1 MTKYIHAFSDPITDE
16 IDQSLIG
23 NKGYNLCLMHGMDLP
38 IPEGFI
44 INAKAAKE
52 FKNNNNFGDELINE
66 LNVNLNSIQ
75 EKTNLQIGNPEKPLI
90 LSVRSG
96 SMISMPGMLDTIL
109 NVGLNQEIVK
119 ILAKNNNG
127 FFAYD
132 TWRRFIQMYSH
143 VVHRVDTYDFD
154 EILENY
160 LLGANLSAVSQLDA
174 EDLEEICKMYLDLFK
189 ERVGEDF
196 PEDPYQQINKSIIAV
211 LNSWDNERAISYR
224 NINDIPD
231 NIGLAVTIQRMVF
244 GNLND
249 RSASGVIFSRNPDT
263 GEDKIKGEYLIESQ
277 GEDVVSGFI
286 TPKNINETDNDD
298 AFVKVF
304 PDIYDQINQISK
316 NLEKNFGFVQDI
328 EFTIESNV
336 LWILQSRNA
345 ELNAQA
351 SFKVLTDLVKEGVIK
366 ETDAINHLKE
376 DHIEKSLALI
386 IDESQEIDILT
397 KGLPASPGVI
407 SGQVGF
413 NIEAIKSIKEKGHK
427 AVLVLSETNTNDVK
441 AMHASDG
448 ILTSRGGLTSHAA
461 VVARGLGKPCITG
474 ANEIE
479 IVLEDRIIKI
489 GNRKINEFET
499 IALNG
504 HEGDVIL
511 GEVKTKPQD
520 PPFELEEIITWCKRI
535 NKLNSD
541 NDMDYLSIVKSAK
554 EKNS

>member
-44 INAKAAKE
+44 ITSKATKE
-52 FKNNNNFGDELINE
+52 FKKKNNFGDKFMNE
-66 LNVNLNSIQ
+66 LKGNLNSIQ
-75 EKTNLQIGNPEKPLI
+75 EKTNLQLGNPEEPLI

-96 SMISMPGMLDTIL
+96 SVISMPGMLDTIL
-109 NVGLNQEIVK
+109 NVGLNQNIVK
-119 ILAKNNNG
+119 KLAENKSG

-143 VVHRVDTYDFD
+143 VVHRIDNYDFD

-160 LLGANLSAVSQLDA
+160 LLGANLSNVSQLDA
-174 EDLEEICKMYLDLFK
+174 EDLEEISKMYLNLFN

-244 GNLND
+244 GNLNNK
-249 RSASGVIFSRNPDT
+249 SASGVIFSRNPDT

-286 TPKNINETDNDD
+286 TPKNISEKANDE
-298 AFVKVF
+298 AFINIF
-304 PDIYDQINQISK
+304 PDIYSQINIISK
-316 NLEKNFGFVQDI
+316 DLERYFGFVQDI
-328 EFTIESNV
+328 EFTIESNI
-336 LWILQSRNA
+336 LWILQSRDA

-351 SFKVLTDLVKEGVIK
+351 SFKVLRDFVNEKIINQTEALKLIK
-366 ETDAINHLKE
+366 DN
-376 DHIEKSLALI
+376 HIEKAFVPIL
-386 IDESQEIDILT
+386 DDSQKLKSLT
-397 KGLPASPGVI
+397 KGLPASPGVV
-407 SGQVGF
+407 SGLVVF
-413 NIEAIKSIKEKGHK
+413 DIEGINRIKNRDEKSI
-427 AVLVLSETNTNDVK
+427 LILIETNTNDIK

-461 VVARGLGKPCITG
+461 VVARGLNKPCITG
-474 ANEIE
+474 AVEIE
-479 IVLEDRIIKI
+479 INPKDKNIS
-489 GNRKINEFET
+489 INDKVISEFDAIT
-499 IALNG
+499 LDG
-504 HEGDVIL
+504 HS
-511 GEVKTKPQD
+511 GEVFEGIAKTKLQEPTSD
-520 PPFELEEIITWCKRI
+520 LKEILDWCKEIVSDEEITDPLKIISKA
-535 NKLNSD
+535 KLK
-541 NDMDYLSIVKSAK
+541 L
-554 EKNS
+554 E

>member
-44 INAKAAKE
+44 INANATKE
-52 FKNNNNFGDELINE
+52 YKIQNNFSDKFFDELKIN
-66 LNVNLNSIQ
+66 LDLIQ
-75 EKTNLQIGNPEKPLI
+75 NKTNLQIGNPEKPLI

-109 NVGLNQEIVK
+109 NVGLNHEIVK
-119 ILAKNNNG
+119 TLAKNNNG

-160 LLGANLSAVSQLDA
+160 LLGANLNAVSQLDA
-174 EDLEEICKMYLDLFK
+174 EDLEEICKMYLDLFR
-189 ERVGEDF
+189 ERVGKDF
-196 PEDPYQQINKSIIAV
+196 PEDPYDQINKSIIAV

-249 RSASGVIFSRNPDT
+249 KSASGVIFSRNPDT

-277 GEDVVSGFI
+277 GEDVVSGFV
-286 TPKNINETDNDD
+286 TPKNISEKANDE
-298 AFVKVF
+298 AFINIF
-304 PDIYDQINQISK
+304 PDIYSQINIISK
-316 NLEKNFGFVQDI
+316 DLERYFGFVQVI
-328 EFTIESNV
+328 EFTIESNI
-336 LWILQSRNA
+336 LWVLQSRDA

-351 SFKVLTDLVKEGVIK
+351 SFKVLSDFVNEKIINQTEALKLIK
-366 ETDAINHLKE
+366 DA
-376 DHIEKSLALI
+376 HIEKAFVPIL
-386 IDESQEIDILT
+386 DDSQKLKSLT
-397 KGLPASPGVI
+397 KGLPASPGVV
-407 SGQVGF
+407 SGLVAF
-413 NIEAIKSIKEKGHK
+413 DIEGINRIKNRDEKSI
-427 AVLVLSETNTNDVK
+427 LILIETNTNDIK

-461 VVARGLGKPCITG
+461 VVARGLNKPCITG
-474 ANEIE
+474 AIEIE
-479 IVLEDRIIKI
+479 INPKDKNIS
-489 GNRKINEFET
+489 INDKVISEFDAIT
-499 IALNG
+499 LDG
-504 HEGDVIL
+504 HS
-511 GEVKTKPQD
+511 GEVFEGIAKTKLQEPTSD
-520 PPFELEEIITWCKRI
+520 LKEILDWCKEIVSDEEITDPLKIISKA
-535 NKLNSD
+535 KLK
-541 NDMDYLSIVKSAK
+541 L
-554 EKNS
+554 E

>member
-44 INAKAAKE
+44 INANATKE
-52 FKNNNNFGDELINE
+52 YKIQNNFSDKFFDELKNNLDLI
-66 LNVNLNSIQ
+66 Q
-75 EKTNLQIGNPEKPLI
+75 DKTNLQIGNPEKPLI

-109 NVGLNQEIVK
+109 NVGLNHEIVK
-119 ILAKNNNG
+119 TLAKNNNG

-160 LLGANLSAVSQLDA
+160 LLGANLNAVSQLDA
-174 EDLEEICKMYLDLFK
+174 EDLEEICKMYLDLFR

-249 RSASGVIFSRNPDT
+249 KSASGVIFSRNPDT

-277 GEDVVSGFI
+277 GEDVVSGFV
-286 TPKNINETDNDD
+286 TPKNISEKANDE
-298 AFVKVF
+298 AFINIF
-304 PDIYDQINQISK
+304 PDIYSQINIISK
-316 NLEKNFGFVQDI
+316 DLERYFGFVQDI
-328 EFTIESNV
+328 EFTIESNI
-336 LWILQSRNA
+336 LWILQSRDA

-351 SFKVLTDLVKEGVIK
+351 SFKVLSDFVNEKIINQTEALKLIK
-366 ETDAINHLKE
+366 DA
-376 DHIEKSLALI
+376 HIEKAFVPIL
-386 IDESQEIDILT
+386 DDSQKLKSLT
-397 KGLPASPGVI
+397 KGLPASPGVV
-407 SGQVGF
+407 SGLVAF
-413 NIEAIKSIKEKGHK
+413 DIEGINRIKNRDEKSI
-427 AVLVLSETNTNDVK
+427 LILIETNTNDIK

-461 VVARGLGKPCITG
+461 VVARGLNKPCITG
-474 ANEIE
+474 AIEIE
-479 IVLEDRIIKI
+479 I
-489 GNRKINEFET
+489 N
-499 IALNG
+499 
-504 HEGDVIL
+504 
-511 GEVKTKPQD
+511 P
-520 PPFELEEIITWCKRI
+520 
-535 NKLNSD
+535 
-541 NDMDYLSIVKSAK
+541 K
-554 EKNS
+554 EKNISINDKVISEFDTITLDGHSGEVFEGIAKTKLQEPTSDLKEILDWCKEIVSDEEITDPLKIISKAKLKLE

>member
-44 INAKAAKE
+44 INANATKE
-52 FKNNNNFGDELINE
+52 YKIQNNFSDKFFDELKNNVDLI
-66 LNVNLNSIQ
+66 Q
-75 EKTNLQIGNPEKPLI
+75 DKTNLQIGNPEKPLI

-109 NVGLNQEIVK
+109 NVGLNHEIVK
-119 ILAKNNNG
+119 TLAKNNNG

-154 EILENY
+154 EIMENY

-249 RSASGVIFSRNPDT
+249 KSASGVIFSRNPDT

-277 GEDVVSGFI
+277 GEDVVSGFV
-286 TPKNINETDNDD
+286 TPKNISEKANDE
-298 AFVKVF
+298 AFINIF
-304 PDIYDQINQISK
+304 PDIYSQINIISK
-316 NLEKNFGFVQDI
+316 DLERYFGFVQDI
-328 EFTIESNV
+328 EFTIESNI
-336 LWILQSRNA
+336 LWILQSRDA

-351 SFKVLTDLVKEGVIK
+351 SFKVLCDFVSEKIINQTEALKLIK
-366 ETDAINHLKE
+366 DA
-376 DHIEKSLALI
+376 HIEKAFVPIL
-386 IDESQEIDILT
+386 DDSQKLKSLT
-397 KGLPASPGVI
+397 KGLPASPGVV
-407 SGQVGF
+407 SGLVAFDIEGI
-413 NIEAIKSIKEKGHK
+413 NIIKNRDEKSI
-427 AVLVLSETNTNDVK
+427 LILIETNTNDIK

-461 VVARGLGKPCITG
+461 VVARGLNKPCITG
-474 ANEIE
+474 AIEIE
-479 IVLEDRIIKI
+479 INPKDKNIS
-489 GNRKINEFET
+489 INDKVISEFDT
-499 IALNG
+499 ITPVSYTHLT
-504 HEGDVIL
+504 L
-511 GEVKTKPQD
+511 PTK
-520 PPFELEEIITWCKRI
+520 
-535 NKLNSD
+535 
-541 NDMDYLSIVKSAK
+541 A
-554 EKNS
+554 

>member
-44 INAKAAKE
+44 INANATKE
-52 FKNNNNFGDELINE
+52 FKKNKNFGDEFINE
-66 LNVNLNSIQ
+66 LKANLNSIQ
-75 EKTNLQIGNPEKPLI
+75 EKTNLQVGNPEKPLI

-96 SMISMPGMLDTIL
+96 SVISMPGMLDTIL
-109 NVGLNQEIVK
+109 NVVLNQKIVK
-119 ILAKNNNG
+119 ALEKNNDG

-132 TWRRFIQMYSH
+132 TWRRFLQMYSH
-143 VVHRVDTYDFD
+143 VVHRIDNYDFD

-160 LLGANLSAVSQLDA
+160 LLGANLSNVSQLDA
-174 EDLEEICKMYLDLFK
+174 EDLEEISKMYLNLFN
-189 ERVGEDF
+189 EIIGEDF
-196 PEDPYQQINKSIIAV
+196 PEDPYQQIHDSIIAV

-224 NINDIPD
+224 NINDIPQD
-231 NIGLAVTIQRMVF
+231 IGLAVTVQRMVF

-249 RSASGVIFSRNPDT
+249 QSASGVIFSRNPDT
-263 GEDKIKGEYLIESQ
+263 GEDKIKGEYLLESQ

-286 TPKNINETDNDD
+286 TPKNISETDSDD

-316 NLEKNFGFVQDI
+316 NLEKSFGFVQDI
-328 EFTIESNV
+328 EFTIESNA

-345 ELNAQA
+345 ELNVQS

-386 IDESQEIDILT
+386 IDESQEINILT

-479 IVLEDRIIKI
+479 IVYEDRIIKI

-499 IALNG
+499 ITLNG
-504 HEGDVIL
+504 HTGDVVE
-511 GEVKTKPQD
+511 GKVKTKPQD
-520 PPFELEEIITWCKRI
+520 PPSELEEILGWCKRI
-535 NKLNSD
+535 IGD
-541 NDMDYLSIVKSAK
+541 NDKDSLSIIRSAK
-554 EKNS
+554 KKI

>member
-44 INAKAAKE
+44 INANATKE
-52 FKNNNNFGDELINE
+52 YKIQNNFSDKFFDELKIN
-66 LNVNLNSIQ
+66 LDLIQ
-75 EKTNLQIGNPEKPLI
+75 NKTNLQIGNPEKPLI

-119 ILAKNNNG
+119 TLAKNNNG

-160 LLGANLSAVSQLDA
+160 LLGANLNAVSQLDA
-174 EDLEEICKMYLDLFK
+174 EDLEEICKMYLDLFR
-189 ERVGEDF
+189 ERVGKDF
-196 PEDPYQQINKSIIAV
+196 PEDPYDQINKSIIAV

-249 RSASGVIFSRNPDT
+249 KSASGVIFSRNPDT

-286 TPKNINETDNDD
+286 TPKNISEKANDE
-298 AFVKVF
+298 AFINIF
-304 PDIYDQINQISK
+304 PDIYSQINIISK
-316 NLEKNFGFVQDI
+316 DLERYFGFVQDI
-328 EFTIESNV
+328 EFTIESNI
-336 LWILQSRNA
+336 LWVLQSRDA

-351 SFKVLTDLVKEGVIK
+351 SFKVLSDFVNEKIINQTEALKLIK
-366 ETDAINHLKE
+366 DT
-376 DHIEKSLALI
+376 HIEKAFVPVL
-386 IDESQEIDILT
+386 DDSQKLKSLT
-397 KGLPASPGVI
+397 KGLPASPGVV
-407 SGQVGF
+407 SGLVAF
-413 NIEAIKSIKEKGHK
+413 DIEGINRIKNRDEKSI
-427 AVLVLSETNTNDVK
+427 LILIETNTNDIK

-461 VVARGLGKPCITG
+461 VVARGLNKPCITG
-474 ANEIE
+474 AIEIE
-479 IVLEDRIIKI
+479 INPKDKNIS
-489 GNRKINEFET
+489 INDKVISEFDT
-499 IALNG
+499 ITLDG
-504 HEGDVIL
+504 HS
-511 GEVKTKPQD
+511 GEVFEGIAKTKLQEPTSD
-520 PPFELEEIITWCKRI
+520 LKEILDWCKEIVSDEEITDPLKIISKA
-535 NKLNSD
+535 KLK
-541 NDMDYLSIVKSAK
+541 L
-554 EKNS
+554 E

>member
-1 MTKYIHAFSDPITDE
+1 MTKYIHAFSDPINDE

-44 INAKAAKE
+44 ITSKATKE
-52 FKNNNNFGDELINE
+52 FKKKNNFGDEFINE
-66 LNVNLNSIQ
+66 LKGNLNSIQ
-75 EKTNLQIGNPEKPLI
+75 EKTNLQVGNPEKPLI

-109 NVGLNQEIVK
+109 NVGLNQNIVK
-119 ILAKNNNG
+119 KLAENKSG

-143 VVHRVDTYDFD
+143 VVHRIDNYDFD

-160 LLGANLSAVSQLDA
+160 LLGANLSNVSQLDA
-174 EDLEEICKMYLDLFK
+174 EDLEEISKMYLNLFN

-249 RSASGVIFSRNPDT
+249 KSASGVIFSRNPDT

-286 TPKNINETDNDD
+286 TPKNISEKANDE
-298 AFVKVF
+298 AFINIF
-304 PDIYDQINQISK
+304 PDIYSQINIISK
-316 NLEKNFGFVQDI
+316 DLERYFGFVQDI
-328 EFTIESNV
+328 EFTIESNI
-336 LWILQSRNA
+336 LWILQSRDA

-351 SFKVLTDLVKEGVIK
+351 SFKVLSDFVNEKIINQTEALKLIK
-366 ETDAINHLKE
+366 DN
-376 DHIEKSLALI
+376 HIEKAFVPIL
-386 IDESQEIDILT
+386 DDSQKLKSLT
-397 KGLPASPGVI
+397 KGLPASPGVV
-407 SGQVGF
+407 SGLVVF
-413 NIEAIKSIKEKGHK
+413 DIEGINRIKNRDEKSI
-427 AVLVLSETNTNDVK
+427 LILIETNTNDIK

-461 VVARGLGKPCITG
+461 VVARGLNKPCITG
-474 ANEIE
+474 AIKIE
-479 IVLEDRIIKI
+479 INPKDKNISIDDKVIS
-489 GNRKINEFET
+489 EFDAIT
-499 IALNG
+499 LDG
-504 HEGDVIL
+504 HS
-511 GEVKTKPQD
+511 GEVFEGIAKTKLQEPTSD
-520 PPFELEEIITWCKRI
+520 LKEILDWCKEIVSDEEITDPLKIISKA
-535 NKLNSD
+535 KLK
-541 NDMDYLSIVKSAK
+541 L
-554 EKNS
+554 E

>member
-44 INAKAAKE
+44 INANATKE
-52 FKNNNNFGDELINE
+52 YKIQNNFSDKFFDELKIN
-66 LNVNLNSIQ
+66 LDLIQ
-75 EKTNLQIGNPEKPLI
+75 DKTNLQIGNPEKPLI

-109 NVGLNQEIVK
+109 NVGLNHEIVK
-119 ILAKNNNG
+119 TLAKNNNG

-160 LLGANLSAVSQLDA
+160 LLGANLNAVSQLDA
-174 EDLEEICKMYLDLFK
+174 EDLEEICKMYLDLFR
-189 ERVGEDF
+189 ERVGKDF
-196 PEDPYQQINKSIIAV
+196 PEDPYDQINKSIIAV

-249 RSASGVIFSRNPDT
+249 KSASGVIFSRNPDT

-277 GEDVVSGFI
+277 GEDVVSGFV
-286 TPKNINETDNDD
+286 TPKNISEKANDE
-298 AFVKVF
+298 AFINIF
-304 PDIYDQINQISK
+304 PDIYSQINIISK
-316 NLEKNFGFVQDI
+316 DLERYFGFVQDI
-328 EFTIESNV
+328 EFTIESNI
-336 LWILQSRNA
+336 LWILQSRDA

-351 SFKVLTDLVKEGVIK
+351 SFKVLSDFVNEKIINQTEALKLIK
-366 ETDAINHLKE
+366 DT
-376 DHIEKSLALI
+376 HIEKAFVPIL
-386 IDESQEIDILT
+386 DDSQKLKSLT
-397 KGLPASPGVI
+397 KGLPASPGVV
-407 SGQVGF
+407 SGLVAF
-413 NIEAIKSIKEKGHK
+413 DIEGINRIKNRDEKSI
-427 AVLVLSETNTNDVK
+427 LILIETNTNDIK

-461 VVARGLGKPCITG
+461 VVARGLNKPCITG
-474 ANEIE
+474 AIEIE
-479 IVLEDRIIKI
+479 INPKDKNIS
-489 GNRKINEFET
+489 INDKVISEFDT
-499 IALNG
+499 ITLDG
-504 HEGDVIL
+504 HS
-511 GEVKTKPQD
+511 GEVFEGIAKTKLQEPTSD
-520 PPFELEEIITWCKRI
+520 LKEILDWCKEIVSDEEIIDPLKI
-535 NKLNSD
+535 ISKAKLK
-541 NDMDYLSIVKSAK
+541 L
-554 EKNS
+554 E

>member
-44 INAKAAKE
+44 INANATKE
-52 FKNNNNFGDELINE
+52 YKIQNNFSDKFFDELKIN
-66 LNVNLNSIQ
+66 LDLIQ
-75 EKTNLQIGNPEKPLI
+75 DKTNLQIGNPEKPLI

-109 NVGLNQEIVK
+109 NVGLNHEIVK
-119 ILAKNNNG
+119 TLAKNNNG

-249 RSASGVIFSRNPDT
+249 KSASGVIFSRNPDT

-286 TPKNINETDNDD
+286 TPKNIMEKDSES
-298 AFVKVF
+298 AFTNVF
-304 PDIYDQINQISK
+304 PDIYSQINIISK
-316 NLEKNFGFVQDI
+316 DLERYFGFVQDI

-336 LWILQSRNA
+336 LWILQSRDA

-351 SFKVLTDLVKEGVIK
+351 SFKVLSDFVNEKI
-366 ETDAINHLKE
+366 INQTQALKLIKE
-376 DHIEKSLALI
+376 DHIEKAFVQVL
-386 IDESQEIDILT
+386 DDSQKLKVLT
-397 KGLPASPGVI
+397 KGLPASPGVV
-407 SGQVGF
+407 SGLVVF
-413 NIEAIKSIKEKGHK
+413 DIEGINKIKSRDEKSILI
-427 AVLVLSETNTNDVK
+427 LVETNTNDIK

-461 VVARGLGKPCITG
+461 VVARGLNKPCITG
-474 ANEIE
+474 AIEIE
-479 IVLEDRIIKI
+479 INSKDKKI
-489 GNRKINEFET
+489 SINDAVVSEFDAIT
-499 IALNG
+499 LDG
-504 HEGDVIL
+504 HSGKVFQ
-511 GEVKTKPQD
+511 GVAKTKLQEPTSD
-520 PPFELEEIITWCKRI
+520 LKEILNWCKDMVSDKEI
-535 NKLNSD
+535 TDPLKIISKAKLKLD
-541 NDMDYLSIVKSAK
+541 
-554 EKNS
+554 

>member
-38 IPEGFI
+38 VPEGFI

-52 FKNNNNFGDELINE
+52 FKKNNNFGDELIKE
-66 LNVNLNSIQ
+66 LNINLNSIQ

-109 NVGLNQEIVK
+109 NVGLNQNIVK
-119 ILAKNNNG
+119 AMAEYKSG

-143 VVHRVDTYDFD
+143 VVHRIDNYDFD

-160 LLGANLSAVSQLDA
+160 LLGANLSNVSQLDE
-174 EDLEEICKMYLDLFK
+174 EDLEEISKMYLNLFN

-196 PEDPYQQINKSIIAV
+196 PEDPYQQINESIIAV

-224 NINDIPD
+224 NINDIPQD
-231 NIGLAVTIQRMVF
+231 IGLAVTIQRMVF

-249 RSASGVIFSRNPDT
+249 QSASGVIFSRNPDT
-263 GEDKIKGEYLIESQ
+263 GENKIKGEYLLESQ

-286 TPKNINETDNDD
+286 TPKNISETGTDD
-298 AFVKVF
+298 AFKVVF
-304 PDIYDQINQISK
+304 ADIYKQINQISK
-316 NLEKNFGFVQDI
+316 NLEKHFGFVQDI
-328 EFTIESNV
+328 EFTIQSNV
-336 LWILQSRNA
+336 LWVLQSRNA

-351 SFKVLTDLVKEGVIK
+351 SFKVLKDFVDEKI
-366 ETDAINHLKE
+366 INQNEALKLIKE
-376 DHIEKSLALI
+376 DHIEKAFVPVL
-386 IDESQEIDILT
+386 DDTQELKILT

-407 SGQVGF
+407 SGLVVF
-413 NIEAIKSIKEKGHK
+413 DIEGINQIKEKDNK
-427 AVLVLSETNTNDVK
+427 SILILVETNTNDIK

-448 ILTSRGGLTSHAA
+448 ILTSKGGLTSHAA
-461 VVARGLGKPCITG
+461 VVARGLNKPCITG
-474 ANEIE
+474 ALEIKINTQKKNISINNKIISEFDAITLDGHSGEVIDGLVKTRPQEPSSDLKE
-479 IVLEDRIIKI
+479 ILNWCKEIISDKDITEPLKIIKKAKS
-489 GNRKINEFET
+489 KI
-499 IALNG
+499 
-504 HEGDVIL
+504 
-511 GEVKTKPQD
+511 K
-520 PPFELEEIITWCKRI
+520 
-535 NKLNSD
+535 
-541 NDMDYLSIVKSAK
+541 
-554 EKNS
+554 

>member
-1 MTKYIHAFSDPITDE
+1 MTKYIHAFSDPLTDE

-44 INAKAAKE
+44 INAKATKE
-52 FKNNNNFGDELINE
+52 YKIQNDFSDKFLDELEN
-66 LNVNLNSIQ
+66 NLAIIQ
-75 EKTNLQIGNPEKPLI
+75 DKTNLQIGNPEKPLI

-109 NVGLNQEIVK
+109 NVGLNHKIVK
-119 ILAKNNNG
+119 TLAKNNNG

-143 VVHRVDTYDFD
+143 VVHRLDTYDFD

-196 PEDPYQQINKSIIAV
+196 PEDPYQQINESIVAV

-224 NINDIPD
+224 NINDIPN

-249 RSASGVIFSRNPDT
+249 KSASGVIFSRNPDT
-263 GEDKIKGEYLIESQ
+263 GEDKIKGEYLLESQ

-286 TPKNINETDNDD
+286 TPKNISETGTDD
-298 AFVKVF
+298 MFTDIF
-304 PDIYDQINQISK
+304 SDIYKQINQISK
-316 NLEKNFGFVQDI
+316 NLEKQFGFVQDI

-351 SFKVLTDLVKEGVIK
+351 SFKVLRDFVDEKI
-366 ETDAINHLKE
+366 INQNEALKLIKE
-376 DHIEKSLALI
+376 DHVEKAFVPVL
-386 IDESQEIDILT
+386 DDSQELKILT

-407 SGQVGF
+407 SGLVVF
-413 NIEAIKSIKEKGHK
+413 DIEGINRIKNRDEKSILI
-427 AVLVLSETNTNDVK
+427 LVETNTNDIK

-461 VVARGLGKPCITG
+461 VVARGLNKPCITG
-474 ANEIE
+474 AVEIKINTQKKNISINNKIISEFDTITLDGHSGKVIDGIVKTIPQEPSSDLKE
-479 IVLEDRIIKI
+479 ILNWCKKIISDKDIADSLKIIKQ
-489 GNRKINEFET
+489 
-499 IALNG
+499 A
-504 HEGDVIL
+504 
-511 GEVKTKPQD
+511 
-520 PPFELEEIITWCKRI
+520 
-535 NKLNSD
+535 KLK
-541 NDMDYLSIVKSAK
+541 LK
-554 EKNS
+554 

>member
-44 INAKAAKE
+44 INANATKE
-52 FKNNNNFGDELINE
+52 YKIQNNFSDKFFDELKIN
-66 LNVNLNSIQ
+66 LDLIQ
-75 EKTNLQIGNPEKPLI
+75 NKTNLQIGNPEKPLI

-109 NVGLNQEIVK
+109 NVGLNHEIVK
-119 ILAKNNNG
+119 TLAKNNNG

-143 VVHRVDTYDFD
+143 VVHKVDTYDFD

-160 LLGANLSAVSQLDA
+160 LLGANLNAVSQLDA
-174 EDLEEICKMYLDLFK
+174 EDLEEICKMYLDLFR
-189 ERVGEDF
+189 ERVGKDF
-196 PEDPYQQINKSIIAV
+196 PEDPYDQINKSIIAV

-249 RSASGVIFSRNPDT
+249 KSASGVIFSRNPDT

-277 GEDVVSGFI
+277 GEDVVSGFV
-286 TPKNINETDNDD
+286 TPKNISEKANDE
-298 AFVKVF
+298 AFINIF
-304 PDIYDQINQISK
+304 PDIYSQINIISK
-316 NLEKNFGFVQDI
+316 DLERYFGFVQDI
-328 EFTIESNV
+328 EFTIESNI
-336 LWILQSRNA
+336 LWVLQSRDA

-351 SFKVLTDLVKEGVIK
+351 SFKVLSDFVNEEIINQTEALKLIK
-366 ETDAINHLKE
+366 DA
-376 DHIEKSLALI
+376 HIEKAFVPIL
-386 IDESQEIDILT
+386 DDSQKLKSLT
-397 KGLPASPGVI
+397 KGLPASPGVV
-407 SGQVGF
+407 SGLVAFDFEGI
-413 NIEAIKSIKEKGHK
+413 NRIKNKGEKSI
-427 AVLVLSETNTNDVK
+427 LILIETNTNDIK

-461 VVARGLGKPCITG
+461 VVARGLNKPCITG
-474 ANEIE
+474 AIEIE
-479 IVLEDRIIKI
+479 INPKDKNIS
-489 GNRKINEFET
+489 INDKVISEFDT
-499 IALNG
+499 ITLDG
-504 HEGDVIL
+504 HS
-511 GEVKTKPQD
+511 GEVFEGIAKTKLQEPTSD
-520 PPFELEEIITWCKRI
+520 LKEILDWCKEIISDEEIIDPLKI
-535 NKLNSD
+535 ISKAKLK
-541 NDMDYLSIVKSAK
+541 LK
-554 EKNS
+554 

>member
-38 IPEGFI
+38 VPEGFI

-109 NVGLNQEIVK
+109 NVGLNQNIVK
-119 ILAKNNNG
+119 AMAENKSG

-143 VVHRVDTYDFD
+143 VVHRIDNYDFD

-160 LLGANLSAVSQLDA
+160 LLGANLSNVSQLDE
-174 EDLEEICKMYLDLFK
+174 EDLEEISKMYLNLFN
-189 ERVGEDF
+189 ERVGKDF
-196 PEDPYQQINKSIIAV
+196 PEDPYQQINESIIAV

-224 NINDIPD
+224 NINDIPQD
-231 NIGLAVTIQRMVF
+231 IGLAVTIQRMVF

-249 RSASGVIFSRNPDT
+249 QSASGVIFSRNPDT
-263 GEDKIKGEYLIESQ
+263 GENKIKGEYLLESQ

-286 TPKNINETDNDD
+286 TPKNISETGTDD
-298 AFVKVF
+298 AFKVIF
-304 PDIYDQINQISK
+304 ADIYKQINQISK
-316 NLEKNFGFVQDI
+316 NLEKHFGFVQDI
-328 EFTIESNV
+328 EFTIQSNV
-336 LWILQSRNA
+336 LWVLQSRNA

-351 SFKVLTDLVKEGVIK
+351 SFKVLRDFVDEKI
-366 ETDAINHLKE
+366 INQNEALKLIKE
-376 DHIEKSLALI
+376 DHIEKAFVPVL
-386 IDESQEIDILT
+386 DDTQELKILT

-407 SGQVGF
+407 SGLVVF
-413 NIEAIKSIKEKGHK
+413 DIEGINQIKEKDK
-427 AVLVLSETNTNDVK
+427 KSILILVETNTNDIK

-448 ILTSRGGLTSHAA
+448 ILTSKGGLTSHAA
-461 VVARGLGKPCITG
+461 VVARGLNKPCITG
-474 ANEIE
+474 ALEIKINTQKKNISINNKIISEFDAITLDGHSGEVIDGLVKTRPQEPSSDLKE
-479 IVLEDRIIKI
+479 ILNWCKEIISDKDITEPLKIIKKAKS
-489 GNRKINEFET
+489 KI
-499 IALNG
+499 
-504 HEGDVIL
+504 
-511 GEVKTKPQD
+511 K
-520 PPFELEEIITWCKRI
+520 
-535 NKLNSD
+535 
-541 NDMDYLSIVKSAK
+541 
-554 EKNS
+554 

>member
-52 FKNNNNFGDELINE
+52 FKKNNNFGNELINE

-109 NVGLNQEIVK
+109 NVGLNHEIVK
-119 ILAKNNNG
+119 TLAKNNNG

-160 LLGANLSAVSQLDA
+160 LLGANLNAVSQLDA
-174 EDLEEICKMYLDLFK
+174 EDLEEICKMYLDLFR
-189 ERVGEDF
+189 ERVGKDF
-196 PEDPYQQINKSIIAV
+196 PEDPYDQINKSIIAV

-249 RSASGVIFSRNPDT
+249 KSASGVIFSRNPDT

-277 GEDVVSGFI
+277 GEDVVSGFV
-286 TPKNINETDNDD
+286 TPKNISEKANDE
-298 AFVKVF
+298 AFINIF
-304 PDIYDQINQISK
+304 PDIYSQINIISK
-316 NLEKNFGFVQDI
+316 DLERYFGFVQDI
-328 EFTIESNV
+328 EFTIESNI
-336 LWILQSRNA
+336 LWVLQSRDA

-351 SFKVLTDLVKEGVIK
+351 SFKVLSDFVNEKIINQTEALKLIK
-366 ETDAINHLKE
+366 DA
-376 DHIEKSLALI
+376 HIEKAFVPIL
-386 IDESQEIDILT
+386 DDSQKLKSLT
-397 KGLPASPGVI
+397 KGLPASPGVV
-407 SGQVGF
+407 SGLVAF
-413 NIEAIKSIKEKGHK
+413 DIEGINRIKNRDEKSI
-427 AVLVLSETNTNDVK
+427 LILIETNTNDIK

-461 VVARGLGKPCITG
+461 VVARGLNKPCITG
-474 ANEIE
+474 AIEIE
-479 IVLEDRIIKI
+479 INPKDKNIS
-489 GNRKINEFET
+489 INDKVISEFDT
-499 IALNG
+499 ITLDG
-504 HEGDVIL
+504 HS
-511 GEVKTKPQD
+511 GEVFEGIAKTKLQEPTSD
-520 PPFELEEIITWCKRI
+520 LKEILDWCKEIVSDEEIIDPLKI
-535 NKLNSD
+535 ISKAKLK
-541 NDMDYLSIVKSAK
+541 L
-554 EKNS
+554 E

>member
-44 INAKAAKE
+44 INANATKE
-52 FKNNNNFGDELINE
+52 YKIQNNFNNKFFDELKNNLDLI
-66 LNVNLNSIQ
+66 Q
-75 EKTNLQIGNPEKPLI
+75 DKTNLQIGNPEKPLI

-109 NVGLNQEIVK
+109 NVGLNHEIVK
-119 ILAKNNNG
+119 TLAKNNNG

-160 LLGANLSAVSQLDA
+160 LLGANLNAVSQLDA
-174 EDLEEICKMYLDLFK
+174 EDLEEICKMYLDLFR
-189 ERVGEDF
+189 ERVGKDF
-196 PEDPYQQINKSIIAV
+196 PEDPYDQLNKSIIAV

-249 RSASGVIFSRNPDT
+249 KSASGVVFSRNPDT

-286 TPKNINETDNDD
+286 TPKNISEKDNDN
-298 AFVKVF
+298 AFMNIF
-304 PDIYDQINQISK
+304 PDIYSQINIISK
-316 NLEKNFGFVQDI
+316 DLERYFGFVQDI
-328 EFTIESNV
+328 EFTIESNI
-336 LWILQSRNA
+336 LWVLQSRDA

-351 SFKVLTDLVKEGVIK
+351 SFKVLSDFVNEKIINQTEALKLIK
-366 ETDAINHLKE
+366 DA
-376 DHIEKSLALI
+376 HIEKAFVPIL
-386 IDESQEIDILT
+386 DDSQKLKSLT
-397 KGLPASPGVI
+397 KGLPASPGVV
-407 SGQVGF
+407 SGLVAF
-413 NIEAIKSIKEKGHK
+413 DIEGINRIKNRDKKSI
-427 AVLVLSETNTNDVK
+427 LILIETNTNDIK

-461 VVARGLGKPCITG
+461 VVARGLNKPCITG
-474 ANEIE
+474 AIEIE
-479 IVLEDRIIKI
+479 INPKDKNIS
-489 GNRKINEFET
+489 INDKVISEFDT
-499 IALNG
+499 ITLDG
-504 HEGDVIL
+504 HS
-511 GEVKTKPQD
+511 GEVFEGIAKTKLQEPTSD
-520 PPFELEEIITWCKRI
+520 LKEILDWCKEIVSDEEITDPLKIISKA
-535 NKLNSD
+535 KLK
-541 NDMDYLSIVKSAK
+541 L
-554 EKNS
+554 E

>member
-1 MTKYIHAFSDPITDE
+1 MTKYIHAFSDPLTDE

-44 INAKAAKE
+44 INAKATKE
-52 FKNNNNFGDELINE
+52 YKIQNDFSDKFLDELEN
-66 LNVNLNSIQ
+66 NLAIIQ
-75 EKTNLQIGNPEKPLI
+75 DKTNLQIGNPEKPLI

-109 NVGLNQEIVK
+109 NVGLNHKIVK
-119 ILAKNNNG
+119 TLAKNNNG

-143 VVHRVDTYDFD
+143 VVHRLDTYDFD

-196 PEDPYQQINKSIIAV
+196 PEDPYQQINESIVAV

-224 NINDIPD
+224 NINDIPN

-249 RSASGVIFSRNPDT
+249 KSASGVIFSRNPDT
-263 GEDKIKGEYLIESQ
+263 GEDKIKGEYLLESQ

-286 TPKNINETDNDD
+286 TPKNISETKNDD

-304 PDIYDQINQISK
+304 PDLYDQINQISK
-316 NLEKNFGFVQDI
+316 NLEKQFGFVQDI

-351 SFKVLTDLVKEGVIK
+351 SFKVLRDFVDEKI
-366 ETDAINHLKE
+366 INQNEALKLIKE
-376 DHIEKSLALI
+376 DHVEKAFVPVL
-386 IDESQEIDILT
+386 DDSQELKILT

-407 SGQVGF
+407 SGLVVF
-413 NIEAIKSIKEKGHK
+413 DIEGINRIKNRDEKSILI
-427 AVLVLSETNTNDVK
+427 LVETNTNDIK

-461 VVARGLGKPCITG
+461 VVARGLNKPCITG
-474 ANEIE
+474 AVEIKINTQKKNISINNKIISEFDTITLDGHSGEVIDGIVKTIPQEPSSDLKE
-479 IVLEDRIIKI
+479 ILNWCKKIISDKDIADSLKIIKQ
-489 GNRKINEFET
+489 
-499 IALNG
+499 A
-504 HEGDVIL
+504 
-511 GEVKTKPQD
+511 
-520 PPFELEEIITWCKRI
+520 
-535 NKLNSD
+535 KLK
-541 NDMDYLSIVKSAK
+541 LK
-554 EKNS
+554 

>member
-44 INAKAAKE
+44 INANATKE
-52 FKNNNNFGDELINE
+52 YKIQNNFSDKFFDELKIN
-66 LNVNLNSIQ
+66 LDLIQ
-75 EKTNLQIGNPEKPLI
+75 DKTNLQIGNPEKPLI

-109 NVGLNQEIVK
+109 NVGLNHEIVK
-119 ILAKNNNG
+119 TLAKNNNG

-160 LLGANLSAVSQLDA
+160 LLGANLNAVSQLDA

-249 RSASGVIFSRNPDT
+249 KSASGVIFSRNPDT

-286 TPKNINETDNDD
+286 TPKNISEKANDE
-298 AFVKVF
+298 AFINIF
-304 PDIYDQINQISK
+304 PDIYSQINIISK
-316 NLEKNFGFVQDI
+316 DLERYFGFVQDI
-328 EFTIESNV
+328 EFTIESNI
-336 LWILQSRNA
+336 LWILQSRDA

-351 SFKVLTDLVKEGVIK
+351 SFKVLSDFVNEKIINQTEALKLIK
-366 ETDAINHLKE
+366 DT
-376 DHIEKSLALI
+376 HIEKAFVPIL
-386 IDESQEIDILT
+386 DDSQKLKSLT
-397 KGLPASPGVI
+397 KGLPASPGVV
-407 SGQVGF
+407 SGLVAF
-413 NIEAIKSIKEKGHK
+413 DIEGINRIKNRDEKSI
-427 AVLVLSETNTNDVK
+427 LILIETNTNDIK

-461 VVARGLGKPCITG
+461 VVARGLNKPCITG
-474 ANEIE
+474 AIEIE
-479 IVLEDRIIKI
+479 INPKDKNIS
-489 GNRKINEFET
+489 INDKVISEFDT
-499 IALNG
+499 ITLDG
-504 HEGDVIL
+504 HS
-511 GEVKTKPQD
+511 GEVFEGIAKTKLQEPTSD
-520 PPFELEEIITWCKRI
+520 LKEILDWCKEIVSDEEIIDPLKI
-535 NKLNSD
+535 ISKAKLK
-541 NDMDYLSIVKSAK
+541 L
-554 EKNS
+554 E

>member
-23 NKGYNLCLMHGMDLP
+23 NKGYNLCLMHRMDLP

-44 INAKAAKE
+44 INANATKE
-52 FKNNNNFGDELINE
+52 YKIQNNFSDKFFDELKIN
-66 LNVNLNSIQ
+66 LDLIQ
-75 EKTNLQIGNPEKPLI
+75 DKTNLQIGNPEKPLI

-109 NVGLNQEIVK
+109 NVGLNHEIVK
-119 ILAKNNNG
+119 TLAKNNNG

-160 LLGANLSAVSQLDA
+160 LLGANLNAVSQLDA
-174 EDLEEICKMYLDLFK
+174 EDLEEICKMYLDLFR
-189 ERVGEDF
+189 ERVGKDF
-196 PEDPYQQINKSIIAV
+196 PEDPYDQINKSIIAV

-249 RSASGVIFSRNPDT
+249 KSASGVIFSRNPDT

-277 GEDVVSGFI
+277 GEDVVSGFV
-286 TPKNINETDNDD
+286 TPKNISEKANDE
-298 AFVKVF
+298 AFINIF
-304 PDIYDQINQISK
+304 PDIYSQINIISK
-316 NLEKNFGFVQDI
+316 DLERYFGFVQDI
-328 EFTIESNV
+328 EFTIESNI
-336 LWILQSRNA
+336 LWILQSRDA

-351 SFKVLTDLVKEGVIK
+351 SFKVLCDFVSEKIINQTEALKLIK
-366 ETDAINHLKE
+366 DN
-376 DHIEKSLALI
+376 HIEKAFVPIL
-386 IDESQEIDILT
+386 DDSQKLKSLT
-397 KGLPASPGVI
+397 KGLPASPGVV
-407 SGQVGF
+407 SGLVAF
-413 NIEAIKSIKEKGHK
+413 DIEGIDRIKNRDEKSI
-427 AVLVLSETNTNDVK
+427 LILIETNTNDIK

-461 VVARGLGKPCITG
+461 VVARGLNKPCITG
-474 ANEIE
+474 AIEIE
-479 IVLEDRIIKI
+479 INSKDKNIS
-489 GNRKINEFET
+489 INDKVISEFDAIT
-499 IALNG
+499 LDG
-504 HEGDVIL
+504 HS
-511 GEVKTKPQD
+511 GEVFEGIAKTKLQEPTSD
-520 PPFELEEIITWCKRI
+520 LKEILDWCKKMVSDEEITDPLKIISKA
-535 NKLNSD
+535 KLK
-541 NDMDYLSIVKSAK
+541 L
-554 EKNS
+554 E

>member
-44 INAKAAKE
+44 INANATKE
-52 FKNNNNFGDELINE
+52 YKIQNNFSDKFFDELKIN
-66 LNVNLNSIQ
+66 LDLIQ
-75 EKTNLQIGNPEKPLI
+75 DKTNLQIGNPEKPLI

-109 NVGLNQEIVK
+109 NVGLNHEIVK
-119 ILAKNNNG
+119 TLAKNNNG

-160 LLGANLSAVSQLDA
+160 LLGANLNAVSQLDA
-174 EDLEEICKMYLDLFK
+174 EDLEEICKMYLDLFR
-189 ERVGEDF
+189 ERVGKDF
-196 PEDPYQQINKSIIAV
+196 PEDPYDQINKSIIAV

-249 RSASGVIFSRNPDT
+249 KSASGVIFSRNPDT

-286 TPKNINETDNDD
+286 TPKNISERANDE
-298 AFVKVF
+298 AFINIF
-304 PDIYDQINQISK
+304 PDIYSQINIISK
-316 NLEKNFGFVQDI
+316 DLERHFGFVQDI
-328 EFTIESNV
+328 EFTIESNI
-336 LWILQSRNA
+336 LWILQSRDA

-351 SFKVLTDLVKEGVIK
+351 SFKVLSDFVNEKIINQTEALKLIK
-366 ETDAINHLKE
+366 DN
-376 DHIEKSLALI
+376 HIEKAFVPIL
-386 IDESQEIDILT
+386 DDSQKLKSLT
-397 KGLPASPGVI
+397 KGLPASPGVV
-407 SGQVGF
+407 SGLVAFDVEGI
-413 NIEAIKSIKEKGHK
+413 NRIKNKDEKSI
-427 AVLVLSETNTNDVK
+427 LILIETNTNDIK

-461 VVARGLGKPCITG
+461 VVARGLNKPCITG
-474 ANEIE
+474 AIEIE
-479 IVLEDRIIKI
+479 INPKDKNIS
-489 GNRKINEFET
+489 INDKVISEFDT
-499 IALNG
+499 ITLDG
-504 HEGDVIL
+504 HS
-511 GEVKTKPQD
+511 GEVFEGIAKTKLQEPTSD
-520 PPFELEEIITWCKRI
+520 LKEILDWCKEIVSDEEITDPLKIISKA
-535 NKLNSD
+535 KLK
-541 NDMDYLSIVKSAK
+541 L
-554 EKNS
+554 E

>member
-44 INAKAAKE
+44 ITSKATKE
-52 FKNNNNFGDELINE
+52 FKKKNNFGDEFINE
-66 LNVNLNSIQ
+66 LKGNLNLIQ
-75 EKTNLQIGNPEKPLI
+75 EKTNLQVGNPEKPLI

-109 NVGLNQEIVK
+109 NVGLNQNIVK
-119 ILAKNNNG
+119 KLAENKSG

-143 VVHRVDTYDFD
+143 VVHRIDNYDFD

-160 LLGANLSAVSQLDA
+160 LLGANLSNVSQLDA
-174 EDLEEICKMYLDLFK
+174 EDLEEISKMYLNLFN

-249 RSASGVIFSRNPDT
+249 KSASGVIFSRNPDT

-286 TPKNINETDNDD
+286 TPKNISEKANDKD
-298 AFVKVF
+298 FINIF
-304 PDIYDQINQISK
+304 PDIYSQINIISK
-316 NLEKNFGFVQDI
+316 DLERHFGFVQDI
-328 EFTIESNV
+328 EFTIESNI
-336 LWILQSRNA
+336 LWILQSRDA

-351 SFKVLTDLVKEGVIK
+351 SFKVLSDFVNEKIINQTEALKLIK
-366 ETDAINHLKE
+366 DN
-376 DHIEKSLALI
+376 HIEKAFVPIL
-386 IDESQEIDILT
+386 DDSQKLKSLT
-397 KGLPASPGVI
+397 KGLPASPGVV
-407 SGQVGF
+407 SGLVVF
-413 NIEAIKSIKEKGHK
+413 DIEGINRIKNRDEKSI
-427 AVLVLSETNTNDVK
+427 LILIETNTNDIK

-461 VVARGLGKPCITG
+461 VVARGLNKPCITG
-474 ANEIE
+474 AVEIE
-479 IVLEDRIIKI
+479 INPKDKNIS
-489 GNRKINEFET
+489 INDKVISEFDAIT
-499 IALNG
+499 LDG
-504 HEGDVIL
+504 HS
-511 GEVKTKPQD
+511 GEVFEGIAKTKLQEPTSD
-520 PPFELEEIITWCKRI
+520 LKEILDWCKEIVSDEEITDPLKIISKA
-535 NKLNSD
+535 KLK
-541 NDMDYLSIVKSAK
+541 L
-554 EKNS
+554 E

>member
-1 MTKYIHAFSDPITDE
+1 MTKYIHAFSDPLTDE

-44 INAKAAKE
+44 INAKATKE
-52 FKNNNNFGDELINE
+52 YKIQNDFSDKFLDELEN
-66 LNVNLNSIQ
+66 NLAIIQ
-75 EKTNLQIGNPEKPLI
+75 DKTNLQIGNPEKPLI

-109 NVGLNQEIVK
+109 NVGLNHKIVK
-119 ILAKNNNG
+119 TLAKNNNG

-143 VVHRVDTYDFD
+143 VVHRLDTYDFD

-160 LLGANLSAVSQLDA
+160 ILGANLSSVSQLDA

-196 PEDPYQQINKSIIAV
+196 PEDPYQQINESIVAV

-224 NINDIPD
+224 NINDIPN

-249 RSASGVIFSRNPDT
+249 KSASGVIFSRNPDT
-263 GEDKIKGEYLIESQ
+263 GEDKIKGEYLLESQ

-286 TPKNINETDNDD
+286 TPKNISETGTDD
-298 AFVKVF
+298 MFTDIF
-304 PDIYDQINQISK
+304 SDIYKQINQISK
-316 NLEKNFGFVQDI
+316 NLEKQFGFVQDI
-328 EFTIESNV
+328 EFTIESNI

-351 SFKVLTDLVKEGVIK
+351 SFKVLRDFVDEKI
-366 ETDAINHLKE
+366 INQNEALKLIKE
-376 DHIEKSLALI
+376 DHVEKAFVPVL
-386 IDESQEIDILT
+386 DDSQELKILT

-407 SGQVGF
+407 SGLVVF
-413 NIEAIKSIKEKGHK
+413 DIEGINRIKNRDEKSILI
-427 AVLVLSETNTNDVK
+427 LVETNTNDIK

-461 VVARGLGKPCITG
+461 VVARGLNKPCITG
-474 ANEIE
+474 AVEIKINTQKKNISINNKIISEFDTITLDGHSGEVIDGIVKTIPQEPSSDLKE
-479 IVLEDRIIKI
+479 ILNWCKKIISDKDIADSLKIIKQ
-489 GNRKINEFET
+489 
-499 IALNG
+499 A
-504 HEGDVIL
+504 
-511 GEVKTKPQD
+511 
-520 PPFELEEIITWCKRI
+520 
-535 NKLNSD
+535 KLK
-541 NDMDYLSIVKSAK
+541 LK
-554 EKNS
+554 

>member
-44 INAKAAKE
+44 INANATKE
-52 FKNNNNFGDELINE
+52 YKIQNNFSDKFFDELKIN
-66 LNVNLNSIQ
+66 LDLIQ
-75 EKTNLQIGNPEKPLI
+75 NKTNLQIGNPEKPLI

-109 NVGLNQEIVK
+109 NVGLNHEIVK
-119 ILAKNNNG
+119 TLAKNNNG

-160 LLGANLSAVSQLDA
+160 LLGANLNAVSQLDA
-174 EDLEEICKMYLDLFK
+174 EDLEEICKMYLDLFR
-189 ERVGEDF
+189 ERVGKDF
-196 PEDPYQQINKSIIAV
+196 PEDPYDQINKSIIAV

-249 RSASGVIFSRNPDT
+249 KSASGVIFSRNPDT

-277 GEDVVSGFI
+277 GEDVVSGFV
-286 TPKNINETDNDD
+286 TPKNISEKANDE
-298 AFVKVF
+298 AFINIF
-304 PDIYDQINQISK
+304 PDIYSQINIISK
-316 NLEKNFGFVQDI
+316 DLERHFGFVQDI
-328 EFTIESNV
+328 EFTIESNI
-336 LWILQSRNA
+336 LWILQSRDA

-351 SFKVLTDLVKEGVIK
+351 SFKVLSDFVNEKIINQTEALKLIK
-366 ETDAINHLKE
+366 DA
-376 DHIEKSLALI
+376 HIEKAFVPIL
-386 IDESQEIDILT
+386 DDSQKLKSLT
-397 KGLPASPGVI
+397 KGLPASPGVV
-407 SGQVGF
+407 SGLVAF
-413 NIEAIKSIKEKGHK
+413 DIEGINRIKNRDEKSI
-427 AVLVLSETNTNDVK
+427 LILIETNTNDIK

-461 VVARGLGKPCITG
+461 VVARGLNKPCITG
-474 ANEIE
+474 AIEIE
-479 IVLEDRIIKI
+479 INPKDKNIS
-489 GNRKINEFET
+489 INDKVISEFDT
-499 IALNG
+499 ITLDG
-504 HEGDVIL
+504 HS
-511 GEVKTKPQD
+511 GEVFEGIAKTKLQEPTSD
-520 PPFELEEIITWCKRI
+520 LKEILDWCKEMVSDEEINDPLKIISKA
-535 NKLNSD
+535 KLK
-541 NDMDYLSIVKSAK
+541 L
-554 EKNS
+554 E

>member
-44 INAKAAKE
+44 INANATKE
-52 FKNNNNFGDELINE
+52 YKIQNNFSDKFFDELKIN
-66 LNVNLNSIQ
+66 LDLIQ
-75 EKTNLQIGNPEKPLI
+75 DKTNLQIGNPEKPLI

-109 NVGLNQEIVK
+109 NVGLNHEIVK
-119 ILAKNNNG
+119 TLAKNNNG

-249 RSASGVIFSRNPDT
+249 KSASGVIFSRNPDT

-277 GEDVVSGFI
+277 GEDVVSGFV
-286 TPKNINETDNDD
+286 TPKNISEKANDE
-298 AFVKVF
+298 AFINIF
-304 PDIYDQINQISK
+304 PDIYSQINIISK
-316 NLEKNFGFVQDI
+316 DLERYFGFVQDI
-328 EFTIESNV
+328 EFTIESNI
-336 LWILQSRNA
+336 LWILQSRDA

-351 SFKVLTDLVKEGVIK
+351 SFKVLSDFVNEKIINQTEALKLIK
-366 ETDAINHLKE
+366 DT
-376 DHIEKSLALI
+376 HIEKAFVPIL
-386 IDESQEIDILT
+386 DDSQKLKSLT
-397 KGLPASPGVI
+397 KGLPASPGVV
-407 SGQVGF
+407 SGLVAF
-413 NIEAIKSIKEKGHK
+413 DIEGINRIKNRDEKSI
-427 AVLVLSETNTNDVK
+427 LILIETNTNDIK

-461 VVARGLGKPCITG
+461 VVARGLNKPCITG
-474 ANEIE
+474 AIEIE
-479 IVLEDRIIKI
+479 INPKDKNIS
-489 GNRKINEFET
+489 INDKVISEFDT
-499 IALNG
+499 ITLDG
-504 HEGDVIL
+504 HS
-511 GEVKTKPQD
+511 GEVFEGIAKTKLQEPTSD
-520 PPFELEEIITWCKRI
+520 LKEILDWCKEIVSDEEIIDPLKI
-535 NKLNSD
+535 ISKAKLK
-541 NDMDYLSIVKSAK
+541 L
-554 EKNS
+554 E

>member
-44 INAKAAKE
+44 INANATKE
-52 FKNNNNFGDELINE
+52 YKIQNNFSDKFFDELKIN
-66 LNVNLNSIQ
+66 LDLIQ
-75 EKTNLQIGNPEKPLI
+75 NKTNLQIGNPEKPLI

-109 NVGLNQEIVK
+109 NVGLNHEIVK
-119 ILAKNNNG
+119 TLAKNNNG

-160 LLGANLSAVSQLDA
+160 LLGANLNAVSQLDA
-174 EDLEEICKMYLDLFK
+174 EDLEEICKMYLDLFR
-189 ERVGEDF
+189 ERVGKDF
-196 PEDPYQQINKSIIAV
+196 PEDPYDQINKSIIAV

-249 RSASGVIFSRNPDT
+249 KSASGVIFSRNPDT

-277 GEDVVSGFI
+277 GEDVVSGFV
-286 TPKNINETDNDD
+286 TPKNISEKANDE
-298 AFVKVF
+298 AFINIF
-304 PDIYDQINQISK
+304 PDIYSQINIISK
-316 NLEKNFGFVQDI
+316 DLERHFGFVQDI
-328 EFTIESNV
+328 EFTIESNI
-336 LWILQSRNA
+336 LWILQSRDA

-351 SFKVLTDLVKEGVIK
+351 SFKVLSDFVNEKIINQTEALKLIK
-366 ETDAINHLKE
+366 DA
-376 DHIEKSLALI
+376 HIEKAFVPIL
-386 IDESQEIDILT
+386 DDSQKLKSLT
-397 KGLPASPGVI
+397 KGLPASPGVV
-407 SGQVGF
+407 SGLVAF
-413 NIEAIKSIKEKGHK
+413 DIEGINRIKNRDEKSI
-427 AVLVLSETNTNDVK
+427 LILIETNTNDIK

-461 VVARGLGKPCITG
+461 VVARGLNKPCITG
-474 ANEIE
+474 AIEIE
-479 IVLEDRIIKI
+479 INPKDKNIS
-489 GNRKINEFET
+489 INDKVISEFDT
-499 IALNG
+499 ITLDG
-504 HEGDVIL
+504 HS
-511 GEVKTKPQD
+511 GEVFEGIAKTKLQEPTSD
-520 PPFELEEIITWCKRI
+520 LKEILDWCKEIVSDEEITDPLKIISKA
-535 NKLNSD
+535 KLK
-541 NDMDYLSIVKSAK
+541 L
-554 EKNS
+554 E

>member
-44 INAKAAKE
+44 INANATKE
-52 FKNNNNFGDELINE
+52 YKIQNNFSDKFFDELKIN
-66 LNVNLNSIQ
+66 LDLIQ
-75 EKTNLQIGNPEKPLI
+75 NKTNLQIGNPEKPLI

-109 NVGLNQEIVK
+109 NVGLNHEIVK
-119 ILAKNNNG
+119 TLAKNNNG

-160 LLGANLSAVSQLDA
+160 LLGANLNAVSQLDA
-174 EDLEEICKMYLDLFK
+174 EDLEEICKMYLDLFR
-189 ERVGEDF
+189 ERVGKDF
-196 PEDPYQQINKSIIAV
+196 PEDPYDQINKSIIAV

-249 RSASGVIFSRNPDT
+249 KSASGVIFSRNPDT

-277 GEDVVSGFI
+277 GEDVVSGFV
-286 TPKNINETDNDD
+286 TPKNISEKAIDE
-298 AFVKVF
+298 AFINIF
-304 PDIYDQINQISK
+304 PDIYSQINIISK
-316 NLEKNFGFVQDI
+316 DLERYFGFVQDI
-328 EFTIESNV
+328 EFTIESNI
-336 LWILQSRNA
+336 LWILQSRDA

-351 SFKVLTDLVKEGVIK
+351 SFKVLSDFVNEKIINQTEALKLIK
-366 ETDAINHLKE
+366 DA
-376 DHIEKSLALI
+376 HIEKAFVPIL
-386 IDESQEIDILT
+386 DDSQKLKSLT
-397 KGLPASPGVI
+397 KGLPASPGVV
-407 SGQVGF
+407 SGLVAF
-413 NIEAIKSIKEKGHK
+413 DIEGINRIKNRDEKSI
-427 AVLVLSETNTNDVK
+427 LILIETNTNDIK

-461 VVARGLGKPCITG
+461 VVARGLNKPCITG
-474 ANEIE
+474 AIEIE
-479 IVLEDRIIKI
+479 INPKDKNIS
-489 GNRKINEFET
+489 INDKVISEFDT
-499 IALNG
+499 ITLDG
-504 HEGDVIL
+504 HS
-511 GEVKTKPQD
+511 GEVFEGIAKTKLQEPTSD
-520 PPFELEEIITWCKRI
+520 LKEILDWCKEIVSDEEIIDPLKI
-535 NKLNSD
+535 ISKAKLK
-541 NDMDYLSIVKSAK
+541 L
-554 EKNS
+554 E

>member
-44 INAKAAKE
+44 INANATKE
-52 FKNNNNFGDELINE
+52 YKIQNNFSDKFFDELKIN
-66 LNVNLNSIQ
+66 LDLIQ
-75 EKTNLQIGNPEKPLI
+75 NKTNLQIGNPEKPLI

-109 NVGLNQEIVK
+109 NVGLNHEIVK
-119 ILAKNNNG
+119 TLAKNNNG

-160 LLGANLSAVSQLDA
+160 LLGANLNAVSQLDA
-174 EDLEEICKMYLDLFK
+174 EDLEEICKMYLDLFR
-189 ERVGEDF
+189 ERVGKDF
-196 PEDPYQQINKSIIAV
+196 PEDPYDQINKSIIAV

-249 RSASGVIFSRNPDT
+249 KSASGVIFSRNPDT

-286 TPKNINETDNDD
+286 TPKNISEKANDE
-298 AFVKVF
+298 AFINIF
-304 PDIYDQINQISK
+304 PDIYSQINIISK
-316 NLEKNFGFVQDI
+316 DLERHFGFVQDI
-328 EFTIESNV
+328 EFTIESNI
-336 LWILQSRNA
+336 LWVLQSRDA

-351 SFKVLTDLVKEGVIK
+351 SFKVLSDFVNEKIINQTEALKLIK
-366 ETDAINHLKE
+366 DA
-376 DHIEKSLALI
+376 HIEKAFVPIL
-386 IDESQEIDILT
+386 DDSQKLKSLT
-397 KGLPASPGVI
+397 KGLPASPGVV
-407 SGQVGF
+407 SGLVAF
-413 NIEAIKSIKEKGHK
+413 DIEGINRIKNRDEKSI
-427 AVLVLSETNTNDVK
+427 LILIETNTNDIK

-461 VVARGLGKPCITG
+461 VVARGLNKPCITG
-474 ANEIE
+474 AIEIE
-479 IVLEDRIIKI
+479 INPKDKNIS
-489 GNRKINEFET
+489 INDKVISEFDT
-499 IALNG
+499 ITLDG
-504 HEGDVIL
+504 HS
-511 GEVKTKPQD
+511 GEVFEGIAKTKLQEPTSD
-520 PPFELEEIITWCKRI
+520 LKEILDWCKEIVSDEEIIDPLKI
-535 NKLNSD
+535 ISKAKLK
-541 NDMDYLSIVKSAK
+541 L
-554 EKNS
+554 E

>member
-23 NKGYNLCLMHGMDLP
+23 NKGYNLCLMYGMDLP
-38 IPEGFI
+38 VPEGFI

-52 FKNNNNFGDELINE
+52 CKNNNFSDELINE
-66 LNVNLNSIQ
+66 LSVNLNSIQ

-109 NVGLNQEIVK
+109 NVGLNQNIVK
-119 ILAKNNNG
+119 TMAENKSG

-143 VVHRVDTYDFD
+143 VVHRIDNYDFD

-160 LLGANLSAVSQLDA
+160 LLGANLSNVSQLDK
-174 EDLEEICKMYLDLFK
+174 EDLEEISKMYLNLFN

-196 PEDPYQQINKSIIAV
+196 PEDPYQQINESIIAV

-224 NINDIPD
+224 NINDIPHD
-231 NIGLAVTIQRMVF
+231 IGLAVTIQRMVF

-249 RSASGVIFSRNPDT
+249 QSASGVIFSRNPDT
-263 GEDKIKGEYLIESQ
+263 GENKIKGEYLLESQ

-286 TPKNINETDNDD
+286 TPKNISETGTDE
-298 AFVKVF
+298 AFKVVF
-304 PDIYDQINQISK
+304 SDIYKQINQISK
-316 NLEKNFGFVQDI
+316 NLEKHFGFVQDI
-328 EFTIESNV
+328 EFTIQSNV

-351 SFKVLTDLVKEGVIK
+351 SFKVLRDFVDEKI
-366 ETDAINHLKE
+366 INQNEALKLIKE
-376 DHIEKSLALI
+376 DHVEKAFVPVL
-386 IDESQEIDILT
+386 DDTQELKILT

-407 SGQVGF
+407 SGLVVF
-413 NIEAIKSIKEKGHK
+413 DIEGINQIKEKDEK
-427 AVLVLSETNTNDVK
+427 SILILVETNTNDIK

-461 VVARGLGKPCITG
+461 VVARGLNKPCITG
-474 ANEIE
+474 AIEIE
-479 IVLEDRIIKI
+479 INTQKKNISINNKIISEFDAITLDGHSGEVIDGLVKTRPQEPSSDLKEILNWCKEIISDKDITEPLKIIKKAKS
-489 GNRKINEFET
+489 KI
-499 IALNG
+499 
-504 HEGDVIL
+504 
-511 GEVKTKPQD
+511 K
-520 PPFELEEIITWCKRI
+520 
-535 NKLNSD
+535 
-541 NDMDYLSIVKSAK
+541 
-554 EKNS
+554 

>member
-44 INAKAAKE
+44 INANATKE
-52 FKNNNNFGDELINE
+52 YKIQNNFSDKFFDELKIN
-66 LNVNLNSIQ
+66 LDLIQ
-75 EKTNLQIGNPEKPLI
+75 NKTNLQIGNPEKPLI

-109 NVGLNQEIVK
+109 NVGLNHEIVK
-119 ILAKNNNG
+119 TLAKNNNG

-160 LLGANLSAVSQLDA
+160 LLGANLNAVSQLDA
-174 EDLEEICKMYLDLFK
+174 EDLEEICKMYLDLFR

-249 RSASGVIFSRNPDT
+249 KSASGVIFSRNPDT

-277 GEDVVSGFI
+277 GEDVVSGFV
-286 TPKNINETDNDD
+286 TPKNISEKANDE
-298 AFVKVF
+298 AFINIF
-304 PDIYDQINQISK
+304 PDIYSQINIISK
-316 NLEKNFGFVQDI
+316 DLERYFGFVQDI
-328 EFTIESNV
+328 EFTIESNI
-336 LWILQSRNA
+336 LWILQSRDA

-351 SFKVLTDLVKEGVIK
+351 SFKVLRDFVNEKIINQTEALKLIK
-366 ETDAINHLKE
+366 DN
-376 DHIEKSLALI
+376 HIEKAFVPIL
-386 IDESQEIDILT
+386 DDSQKLKSLT
-397 KGLPASPGVI
+397 KGLPASPGVV
-407 SGQVGF
+407 SGLVAF
-413 NIEAIKSIKEKGHK
+413 DIEGINRIKNRDEKSI
-427 AVLVLSETNTNDVK
+427 LILIETNTNDIK

-461 VVARGLGKPCITG
+461 VVARGLNKPCITG
-474 ANEIE
+474 AIEIE
-479 IVLEDRIIKI
+479 INPKDKNIS
-489 GNRKINEFET
+489 INDKVISEFDT
-499 IALNG
+499 ITLDG
-504 HEGDVIL
+504 HS
-511 GEVKTKPQD
+511 GEVFEGIAKTKLQEPTSD
-520 PPFELEEIITWCKRI
+520 LKEILDWCKEIVSDEEIIDPLKI
-535 NKLNSD
+535 ISKAKLK
-541 NDMDYLSIVKSAK
+541 L
-554 EKNS
+554 E

>member
-1 MTKYIHAFSDPITDE
+1 MTKYIHAFSDPLTDE

-44 INAKAAKE
+44 INAKATKE
-52 FKNNNNFGDELINE
+52 YKIQNDFSDKFLDELEN
-66 LNVNLNSIQ
+66 NLAIIQ
-75 EKTNLQIGNPEKPLI
+75 DKTNLQIGNPEKPLI

-109 NVGLNQEIVK
+109 NVGLNHKIVK
-119 ILAKNNNG
+119 TLAKNNNG

-143 VVHRVDTYDFD
+143 VVYRLDTYDFD

-196 PEDPYQQINKSIIAV
+196 PEDPYQQINESIVAV

-224 NINDIPD
+224 NINDIPN

-249 RSASGVIFSRNPDT
+249 KSASGVIFSRNPDT
-263 GEDKIKGEYLIESQ
+263 GEDKIKGEYLLESQ

-286 TPKNINETDNDD
+286 TPKNISETGTDD
-298 AFVKVF
+298 MFTDIF
-304 PDIYDQINQISK
+304 SDIYKQINQISK
-316 NLEKNFGFVQDI
+316 NLEKQFGFVQDI

-351 SFKVLTDLVKEGVIK
+351 SFKVLRDFVDEKI
-366 ETDAINHLKE
+366 INQNEALKLIKE
-376 DHIEKSLALI
+376 DHVEKAFVPVL
-386 IDESQEIDILT
+386 DDSQELKILT

-407 SGQVGF
+407 SGLVVF
-413 NIEAIKSIKEKGHK
+413 DIEGINRIKNRDEKSILI
-427 AVLVLSETNTNDVK
+427 LVETNTNDIK

-461 VVARGLGKPCITG
+461 VVARGLNKPCITG
-474 ANEIE
+474 AVEIE
-479 IVLEDRIIKI
+479 INTQKKNISINNKIIS
-489 GNRKINEFET
+489 EFDAITLDGQSGE
-499 IALNG
+499 
-504 HEGDVIL
+504 VID
-511 GEVKTKPQD
+511 GIVKTKPQEPSSD
-520 PPFELEEIITWCKRI
+520 LKEILNWCKEIISDKDI
-535 NKLNSD
+535 AEPLKIIKKAKLK
-541 NDMDYLSIVKSAK
+541 IK
-554 EKNS
+554 

>member
-1 MTKYIHAFSDPITDE
+1 MTKYIHAFSDPINDE

-44 INAKAAKE
+44 ITSKATKE
-52 FKNNNNFGDELINE
+52 FKKKNNFGDEFINE
-66 LNVNLNSIQ
+66 LKGNLNSIQ
-75 EKTNLQIGNPEKPLI
+75 EKTNLQVGNPEKPLI

-109 NVGLNQEIVK
+109 NVGLNQNIVK
-119 ILAKNNNG
+119 KLAENKSG

-143 VVHRVDTYDFD
+143 VVHRIDNYDFD

-160 LLGANLSAVSQLDA
+160 LLGANLSNVSQLDA
-174 EDLEEICKMYLDLFK
+174 EDLEEISKMYLNLFN

-249 RSASGVIFSRNPDT
+249 KSASGVIFSRNPDT

-286 TPKNINETDNDD
+286 TPKNISEKANDE
-298 AFVKVF
+298 AFINIF
-304 PDIYDQINQISK
+304 PDIYSQINIISK
-316 NLEKNFGFVQDI
+316 DLERYFGFVQDI
-328 EFTIESNV
+328 EFTIESNI
-336 LWILQSRNA
+336 LWILQSRDA

-351 SFKVLTDLVKEGVIK
+351 SFKVLSDFVNEKIINQTEALKLIK
-366 ETDAINHLKE
+366 DN
-376 DHIEKSLALI
+376 HIEKAFVPIL
-386 IDESQEIDILT
+386 DDSQKLKSLT
-397 KGLPASPGVI
+397 KGLPASPGVV
-407 SGQVGF
+407 SGLVVF
-413 NIEAIKSIKEKGHK
+413 DIEGINRIKNRDEKSI
-427 AVLVLSETNTNDVK
+427 LILIETNTNDIK

-461 VVARGLGKPCITG
+461 VVARGLNKPCITG
-474 ANEIE
+474 AVEIE
-479 IVLEDRIIKI
+479 INPKDKNIS
-489 GNRKINEFET
+489 INDKVISEFDAIT
-499 IALNG
+499 LDG
-504 HEGDVIL
+504 HS
-511 GEVKTKPQD
+511 GEVFEGIAKTKLQEPTSD
-520 PPFELEEIITWCKRI
+520 LKEILDWCKEIVSDEEITDPLKIISKA
-535 NKLNSD
+535 KLK
-541 NDMDYLSIVKSAK
+541 L
-554 EKNS
+554 E